1 MAVTPQVSIS
11 CYVVTFVPNSYRQ
24 WKFLLLDRVS
34 LFIKLL
40 MKSDLEFLS

>member
-1 MAVTPQVSIS
+1 VTPQVSIS

-24 WKFLLLDRVS
+24 WKFLLLNRVS

-40 MKSDLEFLS
+40 MKSALEFLS